1 MEFDDEN
8 IIINNIDDDGSSSL
22 HQTVIKFIGQIF
34 SLLPPSQSSPYK
46 PFPNRCDDTFRKSSK
61 KENDLIKILV
71 LYPRWGNLILRSKT
85 ICLYLKKTFLTSLDL
100 LFLDFS
106 FFNLKN
112 YLQFHE
118 ASFSL
123 FCHYPDMQK
132 SCFSHNRDDNLAVL
146 KTHVI
151 FHCFAFCVWKNQDGP
166 SLNLR

>member
-46 PFPNRCDDTFRKSSK
+46 PFPNRCHDTFRKKTAKKKMIWSK
-61 KENDLIKILV
+61 NLV
-71 LYPRWGNLILRSKT
+71 LY
-85 ICLYLKKTFLTSLDL
+85 LKNTFLTSLFDL
-100 LFLDFS
+100 LFLNFS
-106 FFNLKN
+106 SFNMKN

>member
-46 PFPNRCDDTFRKSSK
+46 PFPNRCHDTFRKSSK
-61 KENDLIKILV
+61 KENDLIKKSCFV
-71 LYPRWGNLILRSKT
+71 LEN
-85 ICLYLKKTFLTSLDL
+85 TFLTSFDL

-106 FFNLKN
+106 SFNLKN

-132 SCFSHNRDDNLAVL
+132 SCFSHNRDDNLLVL